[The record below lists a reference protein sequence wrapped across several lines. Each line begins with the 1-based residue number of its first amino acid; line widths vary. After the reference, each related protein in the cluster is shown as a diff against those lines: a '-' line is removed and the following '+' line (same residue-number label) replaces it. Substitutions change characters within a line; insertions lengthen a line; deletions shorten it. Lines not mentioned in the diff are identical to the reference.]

1 MIYRIYKKKIA
12 KYPKQCILYLF
23 LDCFFNV
30 TPCINL
36 INNVE
41 FNNNQIFIKNN
52 TKKLLLI
59 INS

>member
-1 MIYRIYKKKIA
+1 MIYRIYKKKDC
-12 KYPKQCILYLF
+12 KILETVYFISILR
-23 LDCFFNV
+23 LLFNV
-30 TPCINL
+30 TSCINL
-36 INNVE
+36 INNDE